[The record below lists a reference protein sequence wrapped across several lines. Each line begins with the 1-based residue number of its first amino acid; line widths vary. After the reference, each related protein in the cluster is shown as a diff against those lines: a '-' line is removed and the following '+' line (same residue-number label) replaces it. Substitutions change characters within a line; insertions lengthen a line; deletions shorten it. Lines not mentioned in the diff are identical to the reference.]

1 MTESTQKRIEVTA
14 NLGIVIT
21 SILLCVVLAKSL
33 VSTPES
39 VENRVPTGNQPV
51 VQTNRRPNPGIPPGT
66 NLSLEG
72 VDWTKNGRTLLLALS
87 SKCHFCTES
96 APFYQRLARE
106 RPKARLIAL
115 VPHTV
120 DEGKKYLEELKVD
133 VDEILQVPFGS
144 LGVRGT
150 PTLIL
155 VGDQGSTIKSWVGK
169 LASNTE
175 AEVLAELNRDTIVT
189 K

>member
-1 MTESTQKRIEVTA
+1 MTENTQKRIEVAA
-14 NLGIVIT
+14 NLGILIT
-21 SILLCVVLAKSL
+21 AILLCVVLAKSL
-33 VSTPES
+33 VSAPES
-39 VENRVPTGNQPV
+39 VENRVPTGNQPAF
-51 VQTNRRPNPGIPPGT
+51 QTNRRPNPIPPGT
-66 NLSLEG
+66 NVSLEG
-72 VDWTKNGRTLLLALS
+72 VDWSKNGRTLLLALS

-106 RPKARLIAL
+106 RSRARLIAL

-120 DEGKKYLEELKVD
+120 DEGKRYLEELKVD
-133 VDEILQVPFGS
+133 VDEVRQVPFGS

-150 PTLIL
+150 PTIIL

-175 AEVLAELNRDTIVT
+175 AEVLAALN
-189 K
+189 

>member
-1 MTESTQKRIEVTA
+1 MTENTQKRIEVAA

-21 SILLCVVLAKSL
+21 AILLCVVLAKSL

-39 VENRVPTGNQPV
+39 VRNRVPTGEQPV
-51 VQTNRRPNPGIPPGT
+51 SQTSRRPNPGIPPGT

-72 VDWTKNGRTLLLALS
+72 VDWTRNGRTVLLALS
-87 SKCHFCTES
+87 SRCHFCTES
-96 APFYQRLARE
+96 APFYQRLAQQRS
-106 RPKARLIAL
+106 KARLIAL

-120 DEGKKYLEELKVD
+120 DEGKRYLDELKVE
-133 VDEILQVPFGS
+133 VDEVRQVPFGT

-150 PTLIL
+150 PTIIL

-169 LASNTE
+169 LTSNTE
-175 AEVLAELNRDTIVT
+175 AEVLAALN
-189 K
+189 